1 MMPEPCIVIITTA
14 DNKQTLVDIA
24 DSLIGQRIAA
34 CVQILGPISS
44 HYQWKGEAASSTEW
58 RAEIKT
64 RQCLFD
70 RVAQS
75 ISEIHSYELPE
86 IIALDIVDC
95 SHEYQQWIYDQ
106 TTDKET

>member
-1 MMPEPCIVIITTA
+1 MPEPCIVIITTA
-14 DNKQTLVDIA
+14 DNKQTLTDIA
-24 DSLIGQRIAA
+24 DSLLGERIAA

-44 HYQWKGEAASSTEW
+44 HYRWKGEVASSTEW

-64 RQCLFD
+64 RQGLYD

-95 SHEYQQWIYDQ
+95 NHEYLQWIYDQ
-106 TTDKET
+106 TSDQEA